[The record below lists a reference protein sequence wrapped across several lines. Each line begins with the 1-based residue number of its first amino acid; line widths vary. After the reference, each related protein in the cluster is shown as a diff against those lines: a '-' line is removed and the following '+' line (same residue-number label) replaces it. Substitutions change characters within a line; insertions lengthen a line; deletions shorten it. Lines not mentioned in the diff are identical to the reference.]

1 MTDFLEFEE
10 NKKTIKKLNLEDLS
24 IENLKEYILELE
36 EEIIRVK
43 GEIELKN
50 NSIVRQKNTL
60 NNYFD
65 IFKPLKR
72 FWNRATCPSDS
83 LRLAFFHLSK
93 LGRI

>member
-24 IENLKEYILELE
+24 IENLKKYILELE

-50 NSIVRQKNTL
+50 NSINEAEK
-60 NNYFD
+60 YF
-65 IFKPLKR
+65 K
-72 FWNRATCPSDS
+72 
-83 LRLAFFHLSK
+83 
-93 LGRI
+93 

>member
-36 EEIIRVK
+36 EEIMRVK

-50 NSIVRQKNTL
+50 NSINEAEK
-60 NNYFD
+60 YF
-65 IFKPLKR
+65 K
-72 FWNRATCPSDS
+72 
-83 LRLAFFHLSK
+83 
-93 LGRI
+93 

>member
-36 EEIIRVK
+36 EEIMRVK

-50 NSIVRQKNTL
+50 KSINEAEK
-60 NNYFD
+60 YF
-65 IFKPLKR
+65 K
-72 FWNRATCPSDS
+72 
-83 LRLAFFHLSK
+83 
-93 LGRI
+93 

>member
-1 MTDFLEFEE
+1 MSDFLEFEE

-50 NSIVRQKNTL
+50 NSINEAEK
-60 NNYFD
+60 YF
-65 IFKPLKR
+65 K
-72 FWNRATCPSDS
+72 
-83 LRLAFFHLSK
+83 
-93 LGRI
+93 